1 LGDKKILDWFS
12 DVIISS
18 VSMIEVEK
26 RAGWALIA
34 AYNPY

>member
-1 LGDKKILDWFS
+1 LGDKKFWIGFS

-34 AYNPY
+34 AYDPY